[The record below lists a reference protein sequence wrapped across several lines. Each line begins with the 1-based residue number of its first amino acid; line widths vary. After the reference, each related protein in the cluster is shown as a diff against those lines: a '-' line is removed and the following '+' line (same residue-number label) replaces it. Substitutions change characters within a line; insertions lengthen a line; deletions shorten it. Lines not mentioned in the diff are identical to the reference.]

1 MRTLFLWQ
9 NKIQLYLLKKHVGPF
24 LFCFFTLMFLLL
36 MQFLILNVD
45 KLIGKDIPFS
55 IILELIATNLAYM
68 IVLAAPMAVLF
79 ACLMAFGKF
88 SEQNELTALKASG
101 INPIKI
107 IKPVVIIAFVL
118 NIFLV
123 WFSNNIL
130 PEANSKARSL
140 FMDIRIKKPGFDLK
154 PNVFYDG
161 IDGYIFLVRE
171 IDTKTD
177 SLFDI
182 TLFQEPTNNKKRAYI
197 RAEQGL
203 LKSEG
208 VQGLTL
214 MLRNGE
220 ILRYLERNRKNKL
233 ENQEITSFSKYRLTF
248 DLSDLKFTKSDRT
261 GRSNSDRTMSAQAM
275 TVVVDTLTKEV
286 ESYVDRSSRNTSF
299 TYVYEATNRKP
310 FISKYDLNFNS
321 DTVFITNIEVETKN
335 IVPDYYALQFLTKN
349 THRKRIIDLA
359 RNNVQQD
366 KSYFDSNSSNIL
378 WRIKRISRYLVEI
391 HKKFSIPMA
400 CVVFV
405 LIGASIGMMTR
416 NGNFGYAALISAIIL
431 TIYWISII
439 QGEKLADRLFIS
451 PFIGMWAFNIV
462 FSCIGILLILQLT
475 TGINF
480 KNLFP
485 KRAETF

>member
-1 MRTLFLWQ
+1 
-9 NKIQLYLLKKHVGPF
+9 
-24 LFCFFTLMFLLL
+24 
-36 MQFLILNVD
+36 
-45 KLIGKDIPFS
+45 
-55 IILELIATNLAYM
+55 
-68 IVLAAPMAVLF
+68 
-79 ACLMAFGKF
+79 
-88 SEQNELTALKASG
+88 
-101 INPIKI
+101 
-107 IKPVVIIAFVL
+107 
-118 NIFLV
+118 
-123 WFSNNIL
+123 
-130 PEANSKARSL
+130 
-140 FMDIRIKKPGFDLK
+140 MDIRIKKPGFDLK

-214 MLRNGE
+214 ILRNGE